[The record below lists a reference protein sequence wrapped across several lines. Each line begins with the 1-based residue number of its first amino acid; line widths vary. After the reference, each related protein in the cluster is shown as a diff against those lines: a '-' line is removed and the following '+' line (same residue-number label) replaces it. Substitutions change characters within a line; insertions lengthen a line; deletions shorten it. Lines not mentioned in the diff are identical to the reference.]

1 MSATPMLKR
10 LFGAALQRVV
20 LPLGAVIGRAGVT
33 PNMITVTGFVLTVL
47 AAVVVSE
54 GRFLLG
60 GLILTGGSLLDML
73 DGAVAR
79 ATGKGSKAGAFLD
92 STLDRLSDAVVFVG
106 LIWWF
111 THGFDWALAPTD
123 AAEVFEPSMTNQL
136 GAGLALAGLILSL
149 MVSYVRAR
157 AEGLG
162 FTCNVGIA
170 ERPERI
176 FLVAGGL
183 ILDVVIPAL
192 VILVAVTAIT
202 VVQRFLYVW
211 RQAKVPL

>member
-1 MSATPMLKR
+1 
-10 LFGAALQRVV
+10 
-20 LPLGAVIGRAGVT
+20 AGVT
-33 PNMITVTGFVLTVL
+33 PNMITVTGFFITVL
-47 AAVVVSE
+47 AALVVSQ

-111 THGFDWALAPTD
+111 TNAFDWALPPTVV
-123 AAEVFEPSMTNQL
+123 AGGFEPAMTNQL
-136 GAGLALAGLILSL
+136 GTGLALAGLILSL

-183 ILDVVIPAL
+183 ILDLVIPAL
-192 VILVAVTAIT
+192 VILVAATAIT

>member
-1 MSATPMLKR
+1 MLKR

-20 LPLGAVIGRAGVT
+20 LPLGAAIGRAGVT
-33 PNMITVTGFVLTVL
+33 PNMITVTGFLVTML
-47 AAVVVSE
+47 AAVVVSQ
-54 GRFLLG
+54 GRLLTG
-60 GLILTGGSLLDML
+60 GLILTAGSILDML

-106 LIWWF
+106 LIWWY
-111 THGFDWALAPTD
+111 GSERP
-123 AAEVFEPSMTNQL
+123 EVHQL

-162 FTCNVGIA
+162 FACNVGIA

-183 ILDVVIPAL
+183 ILDLLIPAL
-192 VILVAVTAIT
+192 VVLVAATAIT

>member
-1 MSATPMLKR
+1 VSA
-10 LFGAALQRVV
+10 
-20 LPLGAVIGRAGVT
+20 VT
-33 PNMITVTGFVLTVL
+33 VGTDVGFEY
-47 AAVVVSE
+47 SE
-54 GRFLLG
+54 P
-60 GLILTGGSLLDML
+60 
-73 DGAVAR
+73 
-79 ATGKGSKAGAFLD
+79 
-92 STLDRLSDAVVFVG
+92 
-106 LIWWF
+106 
-111 THGFDWALAPTD
+111 HY
-123 AAEVFEPSMTNQL
+123 L

-183 ILDVVIPAL
+183 ILNLVIPAL
-192 VILVAVTAIT
+192 ILLVAVSAIT

>member
-1 MSATPMLKR
+1 MLKR

-20 LPLGAVIGRAGVT
+20 FPLGAAIGRAGVT
-33 PNMITVTGFVLTVL
+33 PNMITVSGFLVTVI
-47 AAVVVSE
+47 AAVVVSQ
-54 GRFLLG
+54 GRLLLG
-60 GLILTGGSLLDML
+60 GLILVGGSVLDML

-92 STLDRLSDAVVFVG
+92 STLDRLSDAVVFAG
-106 LIWWF
+106 LIWYYGAGRGV
-111 THGFDWALAPTD
+111 TAVTAGTD
-123 AAEVFEPSMTNQL
+123 VAFEYSEPNFL

-149 MVSYVRAR
+149 MVSYVKAR

-162 FTCNVGIA
+162 FDCNVGIA

-176 FLVAGGL
+176 FVVCGGL
-183 ILDVVIPAL
+183 ILNLLIPAL
-192 VILVAVTAIT
+192 ILLVVASAIT

-211 RQAKVPL
+211 RQAKVPA